1 MRKSKLVLVFQKKKK
16 EEKRNKLYFLFF
28 PTLLDT
34 VGFLWAETRAELT
47 YMHHTEST
55 QMWNSGLKI
64 LNKS

>member
-16 EEKRNKLYFLFF
+16 KREINCIFF
-28 PTLLDT
+28 FFFSTLLDT
-34 VGFLWAETRAELT
+34 TGFLWAETRAELT
-47 YMHHTEST
+47 YMHHTELT

>member
-1 MRKSKLVLVFQKKKK
+1 MRKSKLVLVFQKK

-28 PTLLDT
+28 FTLLDT
-34 VGFLWAETRAELT
+34 TGFLWAETRAELT
-47 YMHHTEST
+47 YMHHTELT